1 MIIIA
6 KVEENDDKIEIKVIE
21 ANAPFDITKVKGKLY
36 ITKDGKYILTKA
48 ISFEIFENGICL
60 KKIYC
65 DSIK

>member
-6 KVEENDDKIEIKVIE
+6 KVIEENDDEIEIKVIE

-48 ISFEIFENGICL
+48 KSFEIFENGICI
-60 KKIYC
+60 KKINYTL
-65 DSIK
+65 K